1 MLFLVW
7 GGIFLLA
14 MGLLAARYTLDPLP
28 VRDSA
33 TYISCAEQIAAS
45 HHERWDGT
53 GYPRGLKG
61 ESIPLSARIMAV
73 ADVFDALV
81 SVRVYK
87 DSVAPRDALDII
99 YSESGTHFDPDIIR
113 VVRTVEEQ
121 MIAVADSR
129 AANG

>member
-1 MLFLVW
+1 
-7 GGIFLLA
+7 
-14 MGLLAARYTLDPLP
+14 
-28 VRDSA
+28 
-33 TYISCAEQIAAS
+33 
-45 HHERWDGT
+45 
-53 GYPRGLKG
+53 
-61 ESIPLSARIMAV
+61 V

-113 VVRTVEEQ
+113 VVRTVEDQ
-121 MIAVADSR
+121 MIAVAESR